1 MLFLVFPFISLP
13 STVADELVWS
23 SQGIQ
28 KNVIVIPAKAGIQ
41 SKTTGIIILD
51 SRFRGNDIV

>member
-1 MLFLVFPFISLP
+1 
-13 STVADELVWS
+13 VADELVWS

-51 SRFRGNDIV
+51 SRFRGNDIKDAE